1 MNLTEAE
8 KNLLMFLRTRK
19 PYEVVT
25 IRYDKEAKVPYYLV
39 HTENKLVITET
50 GITEIIIKRT

>member
-1 MNLTEAE
+1 MIITEAE

-19 PYEVVT
+19 PYEIVT

-39 HTENKLVITET
+39 HTENKVVITDM
-50 GITEIIIKRT
+50 GIEEIVVKSK